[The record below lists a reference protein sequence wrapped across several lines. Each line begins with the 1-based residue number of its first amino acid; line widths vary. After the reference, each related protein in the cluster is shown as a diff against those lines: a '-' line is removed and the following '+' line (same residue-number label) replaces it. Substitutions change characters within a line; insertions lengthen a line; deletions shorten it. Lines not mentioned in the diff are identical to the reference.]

1 MKEDYWL
8 ERWSQDE
15 IGFHQSETNPYLSQ
29 YWKKL
34 NLTYGSEVF
43 VPLCGKSID
52 MLWLHKQGHKVL
64 GVELSAVAIRAFF
77 EENCQALNYISGEKF
92 NYYESSGI
100 CILGGNFFDL
110 TKKDLAKVS
119 AVYDRASLIA
129 LPITMRANY
138 THHLLS
144 ILPPSTQILL
154 ITLDYPQSEM
164 SGPPFAVSEDEVKEL
179 YCKRTKICHVAQFDV
194 LERYPRFQERGLSQL
209 QENIFL
215 LNLQDKQI

>member
-1 MKEDYWL
+1 MKENYWL
-8 ERWSQDE
+8 ERWKQDE
-15 IGFHQSETNPYLSQ
+15 IGFHQSETNTHLIH
-29 YWKKL
+29 YWRKL
-34 NLTYGSEVF
+34 NLIYGSKIF
-43 VPLCGKSID
+43 VPLCGKSVD
-52 MLWLHKQGHKVL
+52 MLWLHKQGYMVL

-77 EENCQALNYISGEKF
+77 EENYQAFNYINGEKF

-100 CILGGNFFDL
+100 SILGGNFFDL

-138 THHLLS
+138 TRHLLS

-179 YCKRTKICHVAQFDV
+179 YGKHTKICHVAQFDV
-194 LERYPRFQERGLSQL
+194 LERYPRFQERGVSRLD
-209 QENIFL
+209 ENIFL
-215 LNLQDKQI
+215 LNIQDEQI